1 MRTKA
6 CSFGLVLLLIMGMA
20 SCSKSDSSTVDIEK
34 NVNVVQAAL
43 GQARS
48 WHVSSSFAISK
59 EVSHIE
65 EDVGCPFNYHR
76 VGRVI
81 DGVRQLPDEILA
93 TQTVYYS
100 REDDQWTARHTPGND
115 YCKEGPNAGVYPL
128 ARTLEVMKSASTLRK
143 GELQT
148 IDGTSCREFEFFSN
162 ADPNLKYA
170 SICEDEQTHLPYE
183 FRHGADVY
191 QYSKWN
197 EPVTLEPPAGL

>member
-6 CSFGLVLLLIMGMA
+6 CSFGLALLLVMGIA
-20 SCSKSDSSTVDIEK
+20 SCSKSESNKVDIEK
-34 NVNVVQAAL
+34 YVNPVQAAL

-59 EVSHIE
+59 DISHIE
-65 EDVGCPFNYHR
+65 EDVGCPFNFHR

-81 DGVRQLPDEILA
+81 DGKRQLPDEILA
-93 TQTVYYS
+93 TQNGYYS
-100 REDDQWTARHTPGND
+100 REDDQWSANHTAAND
-115 YCKEGPNAGVYPL
+115 YCKEGPNAGVFPL
-128 ARTLEVMKSASTLRK
+128 ARTLEVMKSASMIRK

-162 ADPNLKYA
+162 DNPNVKYA
-170 SICEDEQTHLPYE
+170 SICVDEQTHLPYE